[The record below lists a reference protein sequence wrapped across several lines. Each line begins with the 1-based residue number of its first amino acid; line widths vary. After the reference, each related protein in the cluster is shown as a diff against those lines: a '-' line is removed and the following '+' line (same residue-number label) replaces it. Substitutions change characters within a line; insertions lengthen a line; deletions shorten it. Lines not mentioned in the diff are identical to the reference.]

1 MRILPSL
8 LLELPPAESEFEQL
22 VFDFCQLW
30 RSGAKSFLFYSS
42 GSTGDPKPIHLS
54 REQLYSSAIMTGEW
68 LKLKKGDVALL
79 SLSPSYIAGAMV
91 LVRALVHDLSLILV
105 EPCQNPFL
113 HIPPTPIHLA
123 SFVPTQW
130 STILDS
136 DVDLNLY
143 FKKAKGILLG
153 GASVPDYLRR
163 DFGLPVYETYGM
175 TETVSH
181 IAFRTWNQSEFQI
194 LPGVQIAQNEENCL
208 LICAPMTENR
218 WIETRDVVEIVES
231 GRFKLTGRLDRIINS
246 GGIKIQPEKIEE
258 VYRTVIDAPLF
269 VAGIPDEFWGQKVVL
284 FVEASQMPLYDEK
297 VVQERLNSYE
307 VPKQVVCL
315 PAFIK
320 TPSAKI
326 DTLKTVALYLNSI

>member
-8 LLELPPAESEFEQL
+8 LSELPLAESEFEQQ
-22 VFDFCQLW
+22 VFEFCQLW
-30 RSGAKSFLFYSS
+30 RSGAKSFLFHSS

-54 REQLYSSAIMTGEW
+54 REQLYSSAKMTGEW
-68 LKLKKGDVALL
+68 LNLQKGDVALL

-91 LVRALVHDLSLILV
+91 LVRALVHDLTVLLV
-105 EPCQNPFL
+105 EPCQNPL
-113 HIPPTPIHLA
+113 LQIPPISIHLA

-136 DVDLNLY
+136 DVDLNVY
-143 FKKAKGILLG
+143 FKAAKGVLLG
-153 GASVPDYLRR
+153 GATVPDSLRR
-163 DFGLPVYETYGM
+163 DFGFPVYETYGM

-181 IAFRTWNQSEFQI
+181 IAFRTWNQPEFQI

-218 WIETRDVVEIVES
+218 WIETRDVVEIIEP

-246 GGIKIQPEKIEE
+246 GGVKIQPEKIEE
-258 VYRTVIDAPLF
+258 VYQSIIEAPLF
-269 VAGIPDEFWGQKVVL
+269 AAGIPDEFWGQKVVL
-284 FVEASQMPLYDEK
+284 FIEASQMPLYDEK
-297 VVQERLNSYE
+297 SVQERLNSYE

-315 PAFIK
+315 PSFIK
-320 TPSAKI
+320 TPTAKI